1 MTNRSTWAV
10 VPVKSFV
17 EAKSRLSGFLDDSAR
32 RGLAL
37 AMLEDLLV
45 TLSAVEQIDQ
55 VLIVSSEPQAFEMAD
70 LYGAMILRE
79 PVNADLKPGADRGLE
94 NGLNRA
100 IKHAASF
107 LRKKNIE
114 QMLVLPAD
122 IPRMNPGDVRVLIE
136 QSMTT
141 DDTSQNLVL
150 VSDENADGTN
160 ALLVSPPGLIE
171 FSYGQNSYQHH
182 LQQAKQLNANLFL
195 PNLPSF
201 CLDIDTPDDLHSL
214 LLNQHKLKANCRT
227 LNWLNQN
234 LSKGTL
240 KPPFDTARLKEQRL

>member
-10 VPVKSFV
+10 VPVKSFA
-17 EAKSRLSGFLDDSAR
+17 EAKSRLSSFLDDSAR

-79 PVNADLKPGADRGLE
+79 PVNVDLKPGADRGL
-94 NGLNRA
+94 NPA

-107 LRKKNIE
+107 LRKKNID

-122 IPRMNPGDVRVLIE
+122 IPLMNPGDVRVLIE

-160 ALLVSPPGLIE
+160 ALLVSPPDLIE

-182 LQQAKQLNANLFL
+182 IQQAKQLNANLFL

-214 LLNQHKLKANCRT
+214 LLNQQKLKEGCRT

-240 KPPFDTARLKEQRL
+240 KPSFDTARLKEQRL